1 MILFGESLTVVGVR
15 VFYVYCITAKHC
27 QCHHL
32 ADQRMLLFLIK
43 ILKHENIVLRTLAS
57 LNKRA
62 VNLVLSKYINVST
75 TSIKNRMWNH
85 LVDFH

>member
-1 MILFGESLTVVGVR
+1 
-15 VFYVYCITAKHC
+15 
-27 QCHHL
+27 
-32 ADQRMLLFLIK
+32 MLLFLIK